1 MPKADGTALRK
12 RYPCEV
18 MVLSVGRLVPYKGYR
33 YLVEAAALLPDDWK
47 VVIGGSGPLQE
58 ELQGQITSLGLE
70 GKVIMP
76 GYLADNQLPAWFA
89 ACDVFVLGSIM
100 KTEAFGI
107 VQIEA
112 MSCGKPVVT
121 TRIPGSGTSW
131 VNAEGESGLT
141 VAPEDAP
148 ALAAALQE
156 AAARREQLGEGARNR
171 FLRLFTTEKMIEKI
185 KEIYEEL

>member
-1 MPKADGTALRK
+1 
-12 RYPCEV
+12 
-18 MVLSVGRLVPYKGYR
+18 
-33 YLVEAAALLPDDWK
+33 
-47 VVIGGSGPLQE
+47 
-58 ELQGQITSLGLE
+58 
-70 GKVIMP
+70 MP